1 VPETNKVTWMDRA
14 IASVAPR
21 YAMSRVMGRSILKEF
36 ESGEEVRTQR
46 GDSGG
51 KSRHASSETSRRN
64 RDRLKQIWEARD
76 MEERYCFVRGIL
88 EKLTQYVCG
97 AITYQ
102 ARTGDSEFD
111 EQYQNYFHD
120 WCSRAD
126 VTGRFRFSELVQ
138 LGFRATVR
146 DGEHGWLILPVDG
159 ELRLQSIEGDRI
171 GGDEPRGSVDE
182 YNINGIVIDDL
193 GRIQRYEI
201 YKRTRM
207 AQYIK
212 ELDATPDQFIHLYRP
227 TRVDQYHGLSW
238 LSPALPHAR
247 DIHELFG
254 FEKIAMKFAAAFAG
268 FIKRPDGLKNAGMDW
283 MTRKP
288 GSESGP
294 GSFNVQPGLI
304 KRLQEGEEI
313 TFPGSTGR
321 PSGNLMQFV
330 ELLIREIALGMNL
343 PYGFVYNMGLLGGH
357 AARIEVMQA
366 MRSIAQMQQ
375 MLVDRVLNR
384 VKDAVLDNAIAMGAL
399 PPHPLWNSGSWNFGA
414 RLTGDTGNYV
424 QEQIMLMQNGLITR
438 GKVIE
443 EMDGSSHMEIVRT
456 RAREVKE
463 LQEVGAES
471 AVPIELVVPAMQ
483 NATALLAAINS
494 PPEPAPEPP
503 PGYVGQA
510 GEKTA
515 AQVIEVLTAYAE
527 GKLERASAIQSLVW
541 VYGVPR
547 AKAEALVPEQRPEQP
562 KQPTNTNANTAS
574 SSSPNNNG

>member
-1 VPETNKVTWMDRA
+1 MAEEAKVNWMDRA

-36 ESGEEVRTQR
+36 ESGEVRQR

-51 KSRHASSETSRRN
+51 KTRHAASETSWRN

-97 AITYQ
+97 SVTYQ
-102 ARTGDSEFD
+102 ARTGDSEID
-111 EQYQNYFHD
+111 EQYQTYFHD
-120 WCSRAD
+120 WCGRCD
-126 VTGRFRFSELVQ
+126 ITGRFRFSELVQ

-146 DGEHGWLILPVDG
+146 DGEHGWLLVPMDG
-159 ELRLQSIEGDRI
+159 ELRLQSIEADRI
-171 GGDEPRGSVDE
+171 GGDEPRSSVDE
-182 YNINGIVIDDL
+182 HNINGIIIDDY
-193 GRIQRYEI
+193 GRVERYEI
-201 YKRTRM
+201 YKRSRM
-207 AQYIK
+207 SQYTK
-212 ELDATPDQFIHLYRP
+212 EMEATPEQFIHLYRP
-227 TRVDQYHGLSW
+227 TRVDQYHGISW
-238 LSPALPHAR
+238 LSAGLPHAR
-247 DIHELFG
+247 DIHELYG

-283 MTRKP
+283 LSRKP
-288 GSESGP
+288 GGDAGP
-294 GSFNVQPGLI
+294 GSFAVQPGLI
-304 KRLQEGEEI
+304 KRLQDGEEI
-313 TFPGSTGR
+313 SFPGATGR

-330 ELLIREIALGMNL
+330 ELLIREMALGLNL
-343 PYGFVYNMGLLGGH
+343 PFGFVYNMALLGGVT
-357 AARIEVMQA
+357 ARIEVMQA

-384 VKDAVLDNAIAMGAL
+384 VRDAVIDNALAMGAL
-399 PPHPLWNSGSWNFGA
+399 TPHPLWNAGSWNFGA
-414 RLTGDTGNYV
+414 RLTGDTSNYV
-424 QEQIMLMQNGLITR
+424 SEQIMLMQNGLITR

-443 EMDGSSHMEIVRT
+443 EMDGSSHMEIART

-471 AVPIELVVPAMQ
+471 GVPIELVVPALS

-494 PPEPAPEPP
+494 PPEPPPQPP

-527 GKLERASAIQSLVW
+527 GKLERESALQSLVW

-547 AKAEALVPEQRPEQP
+547 ARAESLIPEQRPEQP
-562 KQPTNTNANTAS
+562 NPNSNNANSNSAS
-574 SSSPNNNG
+574 SNDNNG

>member
-1 VPETNKVTWMDRA
+1 MAEQTKVTWMDRA

-21 YAMSRVMGRSILKEF
+21 YAMSRVMGRSVLKEF
-36 ESGEEVRTQR
+36 ESGDETRSQR

-51 KSRHASSETSRRN
+51 KNRHASSETSKRN

-76 MEERYCFVRGIL
+76 MEERYCFVRGLL

-146 DGEHGWLILPVDG
+146 DGEHGWLILPMEG

-171 GGDEPRGSVDE
+171 GGDEPRSSVDE
-182 YNINGIVIDDL
+182 RNINGIIIDDY
-193 GRIQRYEI
+193 GRVERYEI
-201 YKRTRM
+201 YRRTRM
-207 AQYIK
+207 SQYIK

-227 TRVDQYHGLSW
+227 TRVDQYHGISW

-247 DIHELFG
+247 DIHELYG

-283 MTRKP
+283 LTRKP
-288 GSESGP
+288 GGADGP
-294 GSFNVQPGLI
+294 GSFQVQPGLI

-313 TFPGSTGR
+313 TFPGATGR

-330 ELLIREIALGMNL
+330 ELLIREMALGLNL
-343 PYGFVYNMGLLGGH
+343 PFGFVYNMALLGGVT
-357 AARIEVMQA
+357 ARIEVMQA

-399 PPHPLWNSGSWNFGA
+399 PPHPLWNAGTWNFGA
-414 RLTGDTGNYV
+414 RLTGDTSNYV

-438 GKVIE
+438 GKIIE
-443 EMDGSSHMEIVRT
+443 EMDGSSHMEIART

-494 PPEPAPEPP
+494 PPEPAPQPP

-527 GKLERASAIQSLVW
+527 GKLERESALQSLVW

-562 KQPTNTNANTAS
+562 QNANPANTPSAAA
-574 SSSPNNNG
+574 NND